1 MPDEPV
7 REAPLRLLVVED
19 SPDDVALIRAKLEGV
34 ASSGAFAIES
44 VDRLSA
50 ALRRVKSAD
59 VILLDLGLPDTRGL
73 DGVVR
78 LASEAPEMPF
88 VVLTGREDAEL
99 GLRAVREGAQDFLL
113 KDKVDGALL
122 DRSLRYAIERKR
134 AEQALARLA
143 TIMGAICYDCGRKLA
158 YDRPAKG
165 FES

>member
-1 MPDEPV
+1 MPSEV
-7 REAPLRLLVVED
+7 AGEGPLRLLVVED
-19 SPDDVALIRAKLEGV
+19 SPADVELIRAKLEGV
-34 ASSGAFAIES
+34 SASRAFTIES

-50 ALRRVKSAD
+50 ALRRLKSAD
-59 VILLDLGLPDTRGL
+59 VVLLDLGLPDTKGL
-73 DGVVR
+73 DGVIR
-78 LASEAPEMPF
+78 LVSEAPEMPI
-88 VVLTGREDAEL
+88 VVLTGREDADL

-122 DRSLRYAIERKR
+122 DRSLRYAMERKR

-158 YDRPAKG
+158 YDRPTKG

>member
-1 MPDEPV
+1 
-7 REAPLRLLVVED
+7 
-19 SPDDVALIRAKLEGV
+19 
-34 ASSGAFAIES
+34 
-44 VDRLSA
+44 
-50 ALRRVKSAD
+50 
-59 VILLDLGLPDTRGL
+59 VI
-73 DGVVR
+73 R

-88 VVLTGREDAEL
+88 VVLTGREDSEL

-158 YDRPAKG
+158 ADRPARS

>member
-1 MPDEPV
+1 MPD
-7 REAPLRLLVVED
+7 APDRDGRLRLLVVED
-19 SPDDVALIRAKLEGV
+19 SPDDVELIRAKLDAV
-34 ASSGAFAIES
+34 AAGGAFVIES

-50 ALRRVKSAD
+50 ALRRLKSAD
-59 VILLDLGLPDTRGL
+59 VLLLDLGLPDTRGL
-73 DGVVR
+73 DGVTR

-88 VVLTGREDAEL
+88 VVLTGSEDADL

-122 DRSLRYAIERKR
+122 DRSLRYAVERKR

-158 YDRPAKG
+158 YDRPSKG

>member
-1 MPDEPV
+1 MPS
-7 REAPLRLLVVED
+7 EAGADGPLRLLLVED
-19 SPDDVALIRAKLEGV
+19 NPADVDLIRARLE
-34 ASSGAFAIES
+34 AIPSRRAFAIES

-50 ALRRVKSAD
+50 ALRRLKSVD
-59 VILLDLGLPDTRGL
+59 VVLLDLGLPDVGGI
-73 DGVVR
+73 DAVIR
-78 LASEAPEMPF
+78 LANEAPEMPF
-88 VVLTGREDAEL
+88 VVLTGRADSEL

-158 YDRPAKG
+158 HDRPAKS

>member
-1 MPDEPV
+1 MPDE
-7 REAPLRLLVVED
+7 RAHDGPLRLLFVED
-19 SPDDVALIRAKLEGV
+19 NPADVELIRAKLEAV
-34 ASSGAFAIES
+34 ATSRAFEIES

-59 VILLDLGLPDTRGL
+59 VVLLD
-73 DGVVR
+73 
-78 LASEAPEMPF
+78 
-88 VVLTGREDAEL
+88 L

-158 YDRPAKG
+158 YDRPTKG

>member
-1 MPDEPV
+1 MPA
-7 REAPLRLLVVED
+7 EAADQGPLRLLVVED
-19 SPDDVALIRAKLEGV
+19 SPADMELIRAKLEGV
-34 ASSGAFAIES
+34 AASRAFEIEA
-44 VDRLSA
+44 VDRLST
-50 ALRRVKSAD
+50 ALRRLKSAD
-59 VILLDLGLPDTRGL
+59 VVLLDLGLPDTHGL
-73 DGVVR
+73 DGVMR
-78 LASEAPEMPF
+78 LVSEAPEMPV
-88 VVLTGREDAEL
+88 VVLTGREDADL

-158 YDRPAKG
+158 YDRPARI

>member
-1 MPDEPV
+1 MPDEPL
-7 REAPLRLLVVED
+7 RDGPLRLLVVED
-19 SPDDVALIRAKLEGV
+19 SPADVELIRSRLQGV
-34 ASSGAFAIES
+34 AGSRAFEIDA

-59 VILLDLGLPDTRGL
+59 VVLLDLGLPDTSGL
-73 DGVVR
+73 DGVMR
-78 LASEAPEMPF
+78 LVGEAPEMPV
-88 VVLTGREDAEL
+88 VVLTGREDADL

-158 YDRPAKG
+158 YDRPTKG